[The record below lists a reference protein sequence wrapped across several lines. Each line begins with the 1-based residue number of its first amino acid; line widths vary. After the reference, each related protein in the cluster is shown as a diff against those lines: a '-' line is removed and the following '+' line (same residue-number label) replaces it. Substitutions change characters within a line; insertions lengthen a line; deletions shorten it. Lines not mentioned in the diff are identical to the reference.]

1 LSPGRIGFPVE
12 GVSDG
17 VIRLRLK
24 AESDIP
30 AIVAAC
36 QDPEIP
42 RWTQVPDDYTE
53 AEAREWFELQDRRR
67 ADGSE
72 LHLIIADAEGSRLL
86 GSIGLTAIDWD
97 DRRGSIGYWVAP
109 ESRGEGIATRA
120 VTLLAQWSFDELGLG
135 RVEIK
140 AEPANVASHRVAER
154 AGFTREGLLRSHALI
169 KDRRRDMV
177 VFSLLPGEL
186 KGDSPGSSLKA

>member
-1 LSPGRIGFPVE
+1 LTPRPIGFPVE
-12 GVSDG
+12 GLSEG
-17 VIRLRLK
+17 VIRLRFPTD
-24 AESDIP
+24 ADIP
-30 AIVAAC
+30 AIAAAC
-36 QDPEIP
+36 SDPEIP
-42 RWTQVPDDYTE
+42 RWTQVPDDYGE
-53 AEAREWFELQDRRR
+53 SDAREWLDTQKERHH
-67 ADGSE
+67 AGSE
-72 LHLIIADAEGSRLL
+72 LHLVIVDDRDGGLL
-86 GSIGLTAIDWD
+86 GSIGLTAIDWE

-120 VTLLAQWSFDELGLG
+120 VTLLARWSFDELGLG

-177 VFSLLPGEL
+177 VFSLLPSEL
-186 KGDSPGSSLKA
+186 KVGSSGE

>member
-1 LSPGRIGFPVE
+1 LSGGPIEFPVE
-12 GVSDG
+12 GLTDG

-53 AEAREWFELQDRRR
+53 ADAREWFDLQDLRRE
-67 ADGSE
+67 DGSE
-72 LHLIIADAEGSRLL
+72 LHLIIADAGDGRLV
-86 GSIGLTAIDWD
+86 GSIALAGIDWE
-97 DRRGSIGYWVAP
+97 DRRGSIGYWVA
-109 ESRGEGIATRA
+109 RGARGRGVATRA
-120 VTLLAQWSFDELGLG
+120 VRLLAAWAFEELGFG
-135 RVEIK
+135 RIEVK
-140 AEPANVASHRVAER
+140 AEPANVASHRVAGR

-186 KGDSPGSSLKA
+186 KGGSLGSSLKA